1 MLRITT
7 LENSHKLQILSLGV
21 KLFGEAEFKY
31 IRDAVNT
38 SIKGLSKIMLNDK
51 NKVVGFALICNDEE
65 SRLFNHL
72 SGLPDA
78 YEIAYLGVHPDYHGQ
93 GIGSKLLK
101 ECIHAIFQQS
111 TVNPATIWLLVEPHN
126 NIAYK
131 LYRKNGFRIMKA
143 IDDGPLFKGFI
154 MGLTQSAYNHSLQPP
169 ICEFI
174 IPSHQSYM
182 EAPYINRH
190 PLQALAEAV

>member
-1 MLRITT
+1 MLRIAT
-7 LENSHKLQILSLGV
+7 LENTHKLQILSLGV

-31 IRDAVNT
+31 IRDAVDT
-38 SIKGLSKIMLNDK
+38 SIKGMSQVMLNDK

-101 ECIHAIFQQS
+101 ESIHAIFQQS
-111 TVNPATIWLLVEPHN
+111 ISSSPPTIWLLVEPHN
-126 NIAYK
+126 DIAYK
-131 LYRKNGFRIMKA
+131 LYRKYGFRIMKA

-154 MGLTQSAYNHSLQPP
+154 MGLTPSAYSPKPLL
-169 ICEFI
+169 CEYT
-174 IPSHQSYM
+174 IPSHQFYM
-182 EAPYINRH
+182 ETPYINLH

>member
-1 MLRITT
+1 MLRIAT
-7 LENSHKLQILSLGV
+7 LENTHTLQILSLGV

-31 IRDAVNT
+31 IRDAVDT
-38 SIKGLSKIMLNDK
+38 SIKGMSKVMLNDK
-51 NKVVGFALICNDEE
+51 NKVVGFSLVCNDEE

-101 ECIHAIFQQS
+101 ECIHAIFQTS
-111 TVNPATIWLLVEPHN
+111 TANIPTIWLLVEPHN
-126 NIAYK
+126 DIAYK
-131 LYRKNGFRIMKA
+131 LYRKNGFRIMKG

-154 MGLTQSAYNHSLQPP
+154 MGLTPYTYLQHPP
-169 ICEFI
+169 LCEYT
-174 IPSHQSYM
+174 IPSHTSYM
-182 EAPYINRH
+182 ETPYINRH